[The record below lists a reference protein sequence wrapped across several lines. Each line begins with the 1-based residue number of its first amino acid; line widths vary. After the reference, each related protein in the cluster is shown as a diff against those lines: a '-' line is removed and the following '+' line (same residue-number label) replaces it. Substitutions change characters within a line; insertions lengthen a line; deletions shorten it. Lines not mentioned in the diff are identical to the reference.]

1 LFAIGGTSLLLLLL
15 LSVVVL
21 LLLLLLEGAEAWDL
35 GVKPLTLGRRCSRL
49 VAWAASGINRQMVSH
64 VLKNGRIR
72 RGSYVL
78 ARNFI
83 TAFFAAPRPFID
95 SFGLQRNQKTAKM
108 TQLSDKSQGLQGFR
122 ASNGNICHTSATC
135 KKVTKK

>member
-1 LFAIGGTSLLLLLL
+1 LLLSLLAIGGTSLLWLLL

-72 RGSYVL
+72 RGSSVI

-83 TAFFAAPRPFID
+83 TEFFFIPSPLVD
-95 SFGLQRNQKTAKM
+95 SVGGQRNQISGKW
-108 TQLSDKSQGLQGFR
+108 TQLSDRSQVL
-122 ASNGNICHTSATC
+122 
-135 KKVTKK
+135 